1 MYFIKKLNE
10 NYYIYI
16 VLFFVFIPINFI
28 PQLYDS
34 VIIDYAYDIGD
45 LTFLDLWYKE
55 RGREVT
61 LVFFYLVNYLV
72 KITSLPAEVF
82 FDNLTILFLILY
94 CIEVKKYSKFLFLF
108 GK

>member
-45 LTFLDLWYKE
+45 LTFLDLWYKD
-55 RGREVT
+55 RGREVAI
-61 LVFFYLVNYLV
+61 VFFYFR
-72 KITSLPAEVF
+72 SLFVSTLRIF
-82 FDNLTILFLILY
+82 FLQLTFFFSSPR
-94 CIEVKKYSKFLFLF
+94 KP
-108 GK
+108 